1 MDLYLRRVVHPQS
14 RDNYRLIA
22 KVDGDEIEIASVGV
36 RVRIR
41 CAS

>member
-22 KVDGDEIEIASVGV
+22 KVDGDEIETGILGFKIVVEVA
-36 RVRIR
+36 
-41 CAS
+41 